1 MSEQERFT
9 YDFIDVRYVK
19 NLYHV
24 LQRIGYLG
32 KALDRVGMP
41 PDDSPY
47 LGVLRDTKNLVA
59 EIEDLVKAGAFRDLK
74 QFPD

>member
-9 YDFIDVRYVK
+9 HDFIDVRYVK
-19 NLYHV
+19 RRYHV
-24 LQRIGYLG
+24 LQTVGYLG
-32 KALDRVGMP
+32 KALDEVGMP

-47 LGVLRDTKNLVA
+47 VGVLRETTNLVA
-59 EIEDLVKAGAFRDLK
+59 EIEYLVKAGAFGDLK

>member
-47 LGVLRDTKNLVA
+47 LRVLRDTKNLVA

-74 QFPD
+74 EFPD